1 MRLFGRTNELIY
13 VKALCMQQSLYVYVE
28 MLVCTPMKNAKYSYF
43 TLKRHI
49 QVPTILGTKIYK
61 GKKVSRKTDEDFH
74 LIEPTGL
81 YYWCKLLQV
90 THGSCN
96 KVWTGCSEVADL
108 DSRLIE
114 SLPVRKTE
122 FCRPVSLL
130 HKGLHK
136 LISSNALEAA
146 KGDRSIDRNRK
157 KQNKQNRL
165 IWIVYKLP

>member
-1 MRLFGRTNELIY
+1 MADNICSHFMRLFGRTNELIY

-81 YYWCKLLQV
+81 YY
-90 THGSCN
+90 
-96 KVWTGCSEVADL
+96 
-108 DSRLIE
+108 
-114 SLPVRKTE
+114 
-122 FCRPVSLL
+122 
-130 HKGLHK
+130 
-136 LISSNALEAA
+136 
-146 KGDRSIDRNRK
+146 
-157 KQNKQNRL
+157 
-165 IWIVYKLP
+165 